1 MARVRARF
9 AQGALLSLVALSC
22 NVSDRHV
29 QVDRTGSAGVAGVS
43 APNSQRTSGGNT
55 GAVGPSSSAGGS
67 AASATLGGANT
78 DPTTQI
84 GGAAAQ
90 FGGSTGLTNGG
101 TAPTA
106 TTLGSGLG
114 GSASGGA
121 TTGGVTTS
129 SPATSGITAGSP
141 GTGGVAT
148 GGAATGGV
156 ATGGVATG
164 GVATGGTTTATTA
177 TGGAAAWCATQ
188 PRPTGVAAADY
199 QCVDFD
205 NGLPPIATWPR
216 TLTNSGTMQL
226 TTARAASAPNSLV
239 VTVPGAD
246 TFQTQATA
254 TATWSVTGA
263 EPITRVSL
271 WASLSPPQI
280 AGPTPDWTGYV
291 SLLCTSF
298 GYGEACLLYTRG
310 ADVIDSG
317 VPYTGYLLSL
327 MYTGGPAFFNF
338 CAVTGTMTPNIWTRV
353 ELRVTKGSAS
363 TVQVFFNG
371 TEAAKCTSTFSDDT
385 VAKFTFG
392 EEASYV
398 MPGWTMHYDNIAAA
412 VYR

>member
-1 MARVRARF
+1 MARVRARI
-9 AQGALLSLVALSC
+9 AQGAVLSLAALNC
-22 NVSDRHV
+22 NVPDRHV

-43 APNSQRTSGGNT
+43 VSNSQRTSGGNA
-55 GAVGPSSSAGGS
+55 GAATSGPTSRAGAGGS
-67 AASATLGGANT
+67 AAGANLGGAST
-78 DPTTQI
+78 EPSTQI
-84 GGAAAQ
+84 GGATAQ

-121 TTGGVTTS
+121 ATGGVTTS
-129 SPATSGITAGSP
+129 SPTTGGVAAGSP

-148 GGAATGGV
+148 GGAATGG
-156 ATGGVATG
+156 A
-164 GVATGGTTTATTA
+164 TTTTTTTTT

-188 PRPTGVAAADY
+188 TIPTGVAAADY

-205 NGLPPIATWPR
+205 NGLPPVATWPR

-254 TATWSVTGA
+254 TATWNVTGA
-263 EPITRVSL
+263 DPITRVSL

-291 SLLCTSF
+291 SLLCASF

-310 ADVIDSG
+310 ADVIDPS
-317 VPYTGYLLSL
+317 VAYTGYFLSL
-327 MYTGGPAFFNF
+327 MYSGGPAYLNF
-338 CAVTGTMTPNIWTRV
+338 CAVPSTGKMTPNTWTKV
-353 ELRVTKGSAS
+353 ELRITKGSPS
-363 TVQVFFNG
+363 TVQVFFDG
-371 TEAAKCTSTFSDDT
+371 AEAVTCTSTFSDDT